1 MYWAEPSALYF
12 YNILGGSIIRGFT
25 VCCGF
30 TAGNLCGES
39 GVFVDV
45 KLCSSISV
53 SGDLMTGRE
62 PQMRNELSAV
72 VTIEHSSLEVTICT
86 CGMASITWHTYVYR
100 KYVGCT
106 NMWDTNSK
114 DALHT

>member
-1 MYWAEPSALYF
+1 MSKGHYRSPPYSDIPPEPCIGQNQVPSICI
-12 YNILGGSIIRGFT
+12 ILGWSIIRCFT

-86 CGMASITWHTYVYR
+86 CGMASITWHT
-100 KYVGCT
+100 
-106 NMWDTNSK
+106 
-114 DALHT
+114 